1 MKKTISDDVS
11 VITIDGPSG
20 VGKGTMATMLANELG
35 WHFLDS
41 GAIYRLLALKVMR
54 VGAKNFSPLL
64 PINQWGQSRLIC
76 DLENQKSI
84 DSDPID
90 LANMA
95 RNLDIYFKDG
105 KIYLDN
111 QDVTDD
117 IRREEVGLMASKTSA
132 FPEVRQ
138 ALLERQRAFAQ
149 APGLVTDGRDMG
161 SVVFPNAIVKFYLD
175 ADSNIRAHR
184 RELQLKARGISVKF
198 ADLLEDIEK
207 RDRQDKSRAIAP
219 LVIPEGAIVI
229 DTGLFNKEQVF
240 EKILKEVQERVV
252 LGR

>member
-1 MKKTISDDVS
+1 MKKTISYDVS

-20 VGKGTMATMLANELG
+20 VGKGTMATMLANKLG

-54 VGAKNFSPLL
+54 LGAGLVPALNGDGQAQDLPL
-64 PINQWGQSRLIC
+64 Q
-76 DLENQKSI
+76 
-84 DSDPID
+84 
-90 LANMA
+90 LANIA

-175 ADSNIRAHR
+175 ADSKIRAHR

-207 RDRQDKSRAIAP
+207 RDRQDKSRVIAP

-229 DTGLFNKEQVF
+229 DTGFLDKEQVF
-240 EKILKEVQERVV
+240 AKILKEVQERVV

>member
-1 MKKTISDDVS
+1 MQNSP

-20 VGKGTMATMLANELG
+20 VGKGTMATMLANKLC

-41 GAIYRLLALKVMR
+41 GAIYRLLALKISL
-54 VGAKNFSPLL
+54 VGATGGRPVE
-64 PINQWGQSRLIC
+64 WA
-76 DLENQKSI
+76 D
-84 DSDPID
+84 
-90 LANMA
+90 MA

-105 KIYLDN
+105 RTYLDN

-161 SVVFPNAIVKFYLD
+161 SVVFPNAFIKFYLD
-175 ADSNIRAHR
+175 ADAEIRARR
-184 RELQLKARGISVKF
+184 REQQLKARGISVKF
-198 ADLLEDIEK
+198 GDLLEDIEK
-207 RDRQDKSRAIAP
+207 RDRQDKSRSVAP

-229 DTGLFNKEQVF
+229 DTGLLNKEQVF
-240 EKILKEVQERVV
+240 EKMLDEVRSCLESNGGAIDNFV
-252 LGR
+252 